1 MLTESMLN
9 RRHFLA
15 AFGALA
21 ASPAFAKE
29 TTRYAAVQALADRY
43 VAEKK
48 LAGLGFALSFGDAP
62 VSYINAGTLAFDS
75 NAAVDENSLYRVFSM
90 TKPVTG
96 TAAALLM
103 QDGKLS
109 LDQPVSDFFP
119 AFAKTQVAIDPAK
132 GLESRPAARPMLI
145 RHLLTHTSGLTY
157 TISGKGPVQLAYA
170 KAGLLSS
177 TGVPKEFNAQSLG
190 VPVSEIGDYLPS
202 LEAFANRL
210 ATMPLIADPGTVW
223 HYSTSLDLL
232 GAVIEKA
239 AGMPFDTF
247 LQRRIFDP
255 LDMRST
261 GFKVLDP
268 RRLTT
273 NYLATPKGPVP
284 VDTPLRGAFNVAPP
298 FPMGGAGLVSSARDY
313 FRFGAM
319 LRGDGAL
326 GSARVM
332 KPETARMIR
341 SDIMP
346 AGVRFTDGGGFGFG
360 GRVVTPDTRGAND
373 GLGSY
378 AWSGAAGTVFVMDP
392 ARRAV
397 IVMMIQIIPGETY
410 PIRKEFREALRQDL
424 LG

>member
-1 MLTESMLN
+1 MLN
-9 RRHFLA
+9 RRHFLGSVA
-15 AFGALA
+15 ALA
-21 ASPAFAKE
+21 AAPGFALDAR
-29 TTRYAAVQALADRY
+29 RYAAVQALADRY

-48 LAGLGFALSFGDAP
+48 LAGLGFALSFGGAP
-62 VSYINAGTLAFDS
+62 VSYVNAGTLAFDS

-96 TAAALLM
+96 TAAALLIE
-103 QDGKLS
+103 DGKLS

-177 TGVPKEFNAQSLG
+177 TGVPKDFNARGLG
-190 VPVSEIGDYLPS
+190 VPESEIGDYLPS
-202 LEAFANRL
+202 LNAFANRL

-223 HYSTSLDLL
+223 HYSTSLDLM

-239 AGMPFDTF
+239 SGLPFDSF

-261 GFKVLDP
+261 AFRVLDP

-273 NYLATPKGPVP
+273 NYLATPNGLLA
-284 VDTPLRGAFNVAPP
+284 VDNAVRGAFNAPPP

-326 GSARVM
+326 DKVRLM
-332 KPETARMIR
+332 KPETARLIR

-360 GRVVTPDTRGAND
+360 GRVVTPDTKGAND
-373 GLGSY
+373 GPGSY

-392 ARRAV
+392 NREAV
-397 IVMMIQIIPGETY
+397 IVMMIQVIPGEAY
-410 PIRKEFREALRQDL
+410 PIRKELRQALASDL